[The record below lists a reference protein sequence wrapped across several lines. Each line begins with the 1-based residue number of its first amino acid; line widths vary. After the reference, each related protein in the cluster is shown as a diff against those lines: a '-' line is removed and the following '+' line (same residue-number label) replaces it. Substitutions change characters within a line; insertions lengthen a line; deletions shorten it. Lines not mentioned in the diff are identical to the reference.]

1 MKKEFDNRNLNEA
14 LELLGAMLERQSSR
28 HYALVVCGGSALI
41 TMGLVSRTTKDVDV
55 VAMQDE
61 YCNILPI
68 REIPAELQEI
78 AGAVAEQLQLPDNWL
93 NAGPGPIINRNLP
106 HMGLPEG
113 FSGRLTQFK
122 YGGNLTVSFISRLD
136 QVFFKTFAAADKGG
150 PSYHLDDLLKLKPAA
165 QELLEAA
172 RWSMIQDPSPAFRTT
187 LEQMFNSIGFPD
199 AASKI

>member
-1 MKKEFDNRNLNEA
+1 MKKEFDNLNLNEA
-14 LELLGAMLERQSSR
+14 LELLGTMLARQNSK

-68 REIPAELQEI
+68 SEIPPELQEI
-78 AGAVAEQLQLPDNWL
+78 AVAVAEQLQLPDDWL
-93 NAGPGPIINRNLP
+93 NAGPGPIINKDLP

-113 FSGRLTQFK
+113 FSGRLTQFS
-122 YGGNLTVSFISRLD
+122 YGSRLTVSFISRLD

-150 PSYHLDDLLKLKPAA
+150 PSYHLDDLLKLKPTA
-165 QELLEAA
+165 QELLDAA
-172 RWSMIQDPSPAFRTT
+172 QWAMIQDPSPAFRAT
-187 LEQMFNSIGFPD
+187 LKQMFTSTGFPD
-199 AASKI
+199 VSDKL